1 MAYKFRSGKAELSGS
16 MTTDDVAYF
25 GDTDT
30 LIDWE
35 NDYISFKT
43 NNTSVLTVSGSKV
56 GIGTTSPGSNL
67 HVKGDDARIRID
79 GDTDSHPGLEL
90 SENGTRKWI
99 IYNNYTNDNL
109 TFKTNSNTR
118 MSIEQDGNVGI
129 GTATPD
135 YTLDVA
141 GNIGLDEYIYHNGD
155 ADTSLRFETN
165 AITFQC
171 GGSTLLQVNG
181 TSGNKRV
188 GVGLT
193 DPTSTLSVEGS
204 FATQVKDVTG
214 TSTTLDDAASLV
226 LMGSDNSNCTVS
238 LPAASSCTGRI
249 YTFKRLA
256 TTNES
261 VLMRITPNGSDEID
275 GNNSSMSLDTQYNT
289 LTLQSDGSRWWI
301 TNEVHMGGG

>member
-1 MAYKFRSGKAELSGS
+1 MAYNFSRGIQIIGDLSGS
-16 MTTDDVAYF
+16 DDQDRNTGIDFEENLIKFVAD
-25 GDTDT
+25 DTAV
-30 LIDWE
+30 LIV
-35 NDYISFKT
+35 T
-43 NNTSVLTVSGSKV
+43 GSG
-56 GIGTTSPGSNL
+56 
-67 HVKGDDARIRID
+67 
-79 GDTDSHPGLEL
+79 
-90 SENGTRKWI
+90 
-99 IYNNYTNDNL
+99 
-109 TFKTNSNTR
+109 
-118 MSIEQDGNVGI
+118 MVGI

-155 ADTSLRFETN
+155 VDTSLRFETN

-193 DPTSTLSVEGS
+193 DPTSTLSVAGS
-204 FATQVKDVTG
+204 IATRVKDVTG
-214 TSTTLDDAASLV
+214 TSTSLDDAVSV
-226 LMGSDNSNCTVS
+226 VVMGSDNSNCTVS

-256 TTNES
+256 QTNES
-261 VLMRITPNGSDEID
+261 VLVRITPNGSDEID

>member
-1 MAYKFRSGKAELSGS
+1 MAYKFRSGKAKLSGS

-25 GDTDT
+25 ADTDT

-193 DPTSTLSVEGS
+193 DPTSTLSVAGS
-204 FATQVKDVTG
+204 VATRVKDVTG
-214 TSTTLDDAASLV
+214 TSTTLDDAVSLV

-256 TTNES
+256 QTNES
-261 VLMRITPNGSDEID
+261 VLVRITPNGSDEID

>member
-1 MAYKFRSGKAELSGS
+1 MLIVTGSG
-16 MTTDDVAYF
+16 M
-25 GDTDT
+25 
-30 LIDWE
+30 
-35 NDYISFKT
+35 
-43 NNTSVLTVSGSKV
+43 
-56 GIGTTSPGSNL
+56 
-67 HVKGDDARIRID
+67 
-79 GDTDSHPGLEL
+79 
-90 SENGTRKWI
+90 
-99 IYNNYTNDNL
+99 
-109 TFKTNSNTR
+109 
-118 MSIEQDGNVGI
+118 VGI

-155 ADTSLRFETN
+155 VDTSLRFETN

-193 DPTSTLSVEGS
+193 DPTSTLSVAGS
-204 FATQVKDVTG
+204 IATRVKDVTG
-214 TSTTLDDAASLV
+214 TSTTLDDAVSLV

-256 TTNES
+256 QTNES
-261 VLMRITPNGSDEID
+261 VLVRITPNGSDEID

-289 LTLQSDGSRWWI
+289 LTLQSDGSRCCI
-301 TNEVHMGGG
+301 TNEEQIGGG

>member
-1 MAYKFRSGKAELSGS
+1 MAYKFRSGNAKLSGS

-56 GIGTTSPGSNL
+56 GIGTT
-67 HVKGDDARIRID
+67 
-79 GDTDSHPGLEL
+79 
-90 SENGTRKWI
+90 
-99 IYNNYTNDNL
+99 
-109 TFKTNSNTR
+109 
-118 MSIEQDGNVGI
+118 
-129 GTATPD
+129 TPD

-204 FATQVKDVTG
+204 FATQHKSVTG
-214 TSTTLDDAASLV
+214 TSNALDDALSLV
-226 LMGSDNSNCTVS
+226 LMGSDNSSCTVS
-238 LPAASSCTGRI
+238 LPAASTAPGRI

-256 TTNES
+256 VTNES

-289 LTLQSDGSRWWI
+289 LTLQSDGSSWWI